1 MLHPTR
7 FPVGSGHSQ
16 RMRSLRQAATLVD
29 PLSEPG
35 FASPLRYTRTAK
47 LDGRDFYI
55 VQFGQG
61 EYALEGRQV
70 EVWLAG
76 FAAGLL
82 AGEAA
87 VSRAQVLQL
96 LGSVSVELPEGQVPE
111 VPKAWTQ

>member
-16 RMRSLRQAATLVD
+16 RMRSLREAAKLVGTLSD
-29 PLSEPG
+29 PG
-35 FASPLRYTRTAK
+35 FASPLSYTRTIK
-47 LDGRDFYI
+47 VDGRDFYL
-55 VQFGQG
+55 VRFGQG

-76 FAAGLL
+76 FAAALL

-96 LGSVSVELPEGQVPE
+96 LSSVSVELPEGQVPE